1 MKMNRTKII
10 ATLGPSCTNP
20 ETLQRMVLKGVNAF
34 RVNLSHGSQED
45 KKALFDL
52 IKTLDVS
59 QGERPSILA
68 DLAGPKIRVTGLD
81 EALELKQDEII
92 YISSAPTD
100 KRAIPVSN
108 SIKFQKVEEGA
119 KILINDGRV
128 ILQVINDV
136 SDSLLECKTIIPGIV
151 EDRKGVNFPGIALDV
166 PTLTDQDEKDLKI
179 ALEGGADW
187 VALSFVRSPSD
198 YDIVRSQIRDL
209 GYNTPII
216 AKVEKWEAV
225 NNIDGI
231 INAFDAVMVARGDL
245 GVELP
250 IERVPLIQKDVIE
263 KASMNGK
270 PVIIAT
276 QILDSMIKRPVPT
289 RAEVSDIANAILDGA
304 DALMVTGETAIGN
317 HPGKVVSVLRNVIL
331 ETESAIDY
339 NEFYP
344 IKRHG
349 KINTAKAISHA
360 ACTVAIDQDI
370 KVLVTMTH
378 SGSTARMVARYR
390 PHSQIIAMTPSKDI
404 CRQLAIVWGV
414 YSFVVPR
421 YEKTDDF
428 PKLVNEVLKEAK
440 LLNVD
445 EQFVITGGVPVGVPG
460 TTNYLSVLKL
470 V

>member
-1 MKMNRTKII
+1 MNRTKII

-45 KKALFDL
+45 KKSLFDL

-304 DALMVTGETAIGN
+304 DALMVTGETAIGS

>member
-1 MKMNRTKII
+1 MNRTKII

-45 KKALFDL
+45 KKSLFDL

-81 EALELKQDEII
+81 DALELKQDEII

-304 DALMVTGETAIGN
+304 DALMVTGETAIGS

-344 IKRHG
+344 IKKHG

-414 YSFVVPR
+414 YSFVIPR

>member
-1 MKMNRTKII
+1 MNRTKII

-45 KKALFDL
+45 KKSLFDL

-304 DALMVTGETAIGN
+304 DALMVTGETAIGS

-344 IKRHG
+344 IKKHG

>member
-45 KKALFDL
+45 KKSLFDL

-304 DALMVTGETAIGN
+304 DALMVTGETAIGS

-344 IKRHG
+344 IKKHG